1 MLSKGVSMF
10 ASSLRQRVGWA
21 VACVAWLTSA
31 CTGSGDPADRA
42 ELDDAGAAG
51 QDAAAHDAEPPDAD
65 VLPDE
70 DASSSDAGSFGGPLD
85 RCLEGSCPPPTLSP
99 QPGYEFLS
107 DAGDGWLRLIEAD
120 WELTP
125 HSEGYRCIRKTMP
138 EDVYITA
145 FAPLSPLGTHHTTLH
160 VETAGVAPDGVTV
173 CGVGAGGTRRLQG
186 AGVGTEPSA
195 LPAGVAMKVAAGE
208 QLMVNLHLF
217 NFGDTRLRGT
227 SGTRIKRV
235 PLADVEHLA
244 EVVLAGPIGLSIPPG
259 RVTQS
264 GNCTLRS
271 AATIYSLNPHMH
283 QLGKH
288 MKVTLRGKSGDRV
301 LHDGPYDFVHQVLH
315 PIEPVQV
322 EAGDRVNVECTYLND
337 TPRDVSWGDSS
348 LDEMCFVGVGLYPA
362 FGGGLCIN

>member
-1 MLSKGVSMF
+1 MS
-10 ASSLRQRVGWA
+10 VGSRRPGIGCA
-21 VACVAWLTSA
+21 IACAAWLTGA
-31 CTGSGDPADRA
+31 CSEGGDPTPPA
-42 ELDDAGAAG
+42 EPTDAAQAGDDASAHDAGVAADAGA
-51 QDAAAHDAEPPDAD
+51 
-65 VLPDE
+65 LPGE
-70 DASSSDAGSFGGPLD
+70 DASASDAGSFSGPLD
-85 RCLEGSCPPPTLSP
+85 RCLEGSCPPPTLAP

-107 DAGDGWLRLIEAD
+107 DAGDGWLRLIEAA
-120 WELTP
+120 WELAP
-125 HSEGYRCIRKTMP
+125 HSEGYRCVRKTMP

-145 FAPLSPLGTHHTTLH
+145 FAPLSPPGTHHTTLH
-160 VETAGVAPDGVTV
+160 VETAGVSPDGVTV

-186 AGVGTEPSA
+186 AGVGTEPSV

-217 NFGDTRLRGT
+217 NFGAARLTGT

-235 PLADVEHLA
+235 PLAEVEHLA
-244 EVVLAGPIGLSIPPG
+244 EVVLAGPLGLNIPPG

-288 MKVTLRGKSGDRV
+288 MKVTLRGENGDRV
-301 LHDGPYDFVHQVLH
+301 LLDQAYDFTHQLLH

-322 EAGDRVNVECTYLND
+322 EAGDRVNIECTYLND
-337 TPRDVSWGDSS
+337 TPRDVTWGDSS

-362 FGGGLCIN
+362 FGGGLCVN